1 MAVRGLNKVM
11 LIGHLG
17 ADPEMRYTP
26 NGRAVTTFRIA
37 VSRTWKDPSTGEQQQ
52 DTQWVRIVT
61 WAQLAETCARY
72 LTKGRQVYVEGRLQ
86 TRTWDTPDGSRR
98 SITEVV
104 AQDVILLGPPAA
116 VPEVEE
122 RPEAARAEAELPFI
136 DEIGMYGEEPS
147 EEPLPF

>member
-1 MAVRGLNKVM
+1 MSRGLNKVM
-11 LIGHLG
+11 VIGHLG
-17 ADPEMRYTP
+17 RDPEMRYTP
-26 NGRAVTTFRIA
+26 TGRAVTTFRIA

-52 DTQWVRIVT
+52 DTQWVRVVA
-61 WAQLAETCARY
+61 WAQLAEICARY
-72 LTKGRQVYVEGRLQ
+72 LSKGRQVYIEGRLQ

-116 VPEVEE
+116 APGVEE
-122 RPEAARAEAELPFI
+122 RPEAALAEVEPPFI
-136 DEIGMYGEEPS
+136 DEIGMYGEAPS